1 MLAAAFGGVV
11 VAGHPVSLPGL
22 LLDVVE
28 DEPARSS
35 GAADRLEMAAVDMR
49 PLAVPLTDDQ
59 APAGARLL
67 ALGWATVDADRAA
80 AGWADA
86 RWTTAA
92 RDTLLGARALLGG
105 PDAIVLLE
113 PDTEG
118 RLAAALARHGEGPAT
133 LYVGVPD
140 GAAAGAR
147 ARLAGL
153 GVRVSAGPGPFGEGI
168 AVMGTPPWSPTLI
181 LVPASASMFAGRS
194 RPRRSRY
201 HPGMTD
207 GAALT
212 FRDAGPD
219 DAEWIAGLLS
229 DEGYPAG
236 ATDIVRRLER
246 YVERECPVRL
256 AEAGGERAGFV
267 ACQVI
272 PRFEHGDAIVRVM
285 ALVVDP
291 GMRGRGVGRGL
302 MAEAETIADAVDAAF
317 IEVTAGH
324 HRSGAR
330 RLFEALG
337 YDASLTTYLRKRR

>member
-1 MLAAAFGGVV
+1 
-11 VAGHPVSLPGL
+11 
-22 LLDVVE
+22 
-28 DEPARSS
+28 
-35 GAADRLEMAAVDMR
+35 
-49 PLAVPLTDDQ
+49 
-59 APAGARLL
+59 
-67 ALGWATVDADRAA
+67 
-80 AGWADA
+80 
-86 RWTTAA
+86 
-92 RDTLLGARALLGG
+92 
-105 PDAIVLLE
+105 
-113 PDTEG
+113 
-118 RLAAALARHGEGPAT
+118 
-133 LYVGVPD
+133 
-140 GAAAGAR
+140 
-147 ARLAGL
+147 
-153 GVRVSAGPGPFGEGI
+153 
-168 AVMGTPPWSPTLI
+168 
-181 LVPASASMFAGRS
+181 
-194 RPRRSRY
+194 
-201 HPGMTD
+201 MTD

-256 AEAGGERAGFV
+256 AEAGGEHAGFV

-317 IEVTAGH
+317 LEVTAGH

>member
-92 RDTLLGARALLGG
+92 RDTLLGARAMLGG

-181 LVPASASMFAGRS
+181 LVPASASMFGGRS
-194 RPRRSRY
+194 RQ
-201 HPGMTD
+201 G
-207 GAALT
+207 
-212 FRDAGPD
+212 
-219 DAEWIAGLLS
+219 
-229 DEGYPAG
+229 
-236 ATDIVRRLER
+236 VR
-246 YVERECPVRL
+246 
-256 AEAGGERAGFV
+256 GTIRA
-267 ACQVI
+267 
-272 PRFEHGDAIVRVM
+272 
-285 ALVVDP
+285 
-291 GMRGRGVGRGL
+291 
-302 MAEAETIADAVDAAF
+302 
-317 IEVTAGH
+317 
-324 HRSGAR
+324 
-330 RLFEALG
+330 
-337 YDASLTTYLRKRR
+337 